1 MSVKQQN
8 VNTSKAVL
16 LNLKQEL
23 LNQVLLIIL
32 MHLFSNDTDVAFKN
46 CASFST
52 CKTVINDV
60 FVDRA
65 EHIYIAMPIYN
76 LIEYSDNCLDTS
88 ESLWQFKIDEV
99 PSNNAD
105 LTIKNSQSFKY
116 KVVLVGKTAN
126 HNERFW
132 RFGKI

>member
-76 LIEYSDNCLDTS
+76 LIEYSDNCLDKS

-132 RFGKI
+132 RF

>member
-105 LTIKNSQSFKY
+105 LTIKNSESFKY

-132 RFGKI
+132 RF

>member
-65 EHIYIAMPIYN
+65 EHIYIAMPMYHV
-76 LIEYSDNCLDTS
+76 
-88 ESLWQFKIDEV
+88 QFDCI
-99 PSNNAD
+99 
-105 LTIKNSQSFKY
+105 
-116 KVVLVGKTAN
+116 
-126 HNERFW
+126 
-132 RFGKI
+132 

>member
-132 RFGKI
+132 RF

>member
-88 ESLWQFKIDEV
+88 GSLWQFKIDEV

-132 RFGKI
+132 RF

>member
-105 LTIKNSQSFKY
+105 LTIKNSQFFKY

-132 RFGKI
+132 RF

>member
-52 CKTVINDV
+52 YKTVINDV

-132 RFGKI
+132 RF